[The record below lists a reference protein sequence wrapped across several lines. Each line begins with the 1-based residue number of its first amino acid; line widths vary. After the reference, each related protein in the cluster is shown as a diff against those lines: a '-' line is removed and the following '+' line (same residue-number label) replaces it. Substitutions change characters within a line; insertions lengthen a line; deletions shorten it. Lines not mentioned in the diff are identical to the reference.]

1 MAQSDEHRRIRTT
14 RPRNPGSAARL
25 DDACRGS
32 FRTATDGGAPI
43 GEPRVPTT
51 EHLIAAEDLVSETR
65 RHLREQDAH
74 RIALLKIR
82 ERSLPM
88 KLTRV
93 EVGSDSRL
101 VFYFTAEG
109 RVDFR
114 ELVKELASELRA
126 RIEMR
131 QIGVR
136 DEARMLGGYGSCGRP
151 LCCAVW
157 LSTFEPVSIKMAK
170 VQDLTL
176 NPTKLSGLC
185 GRLKCCLR
193 FELADDKIFRRGHG
207 KTHQPSNGDDKVP
220 DEPPTGAR

>member
-1 MAQSDEHRRIRTT
+1 MPQSDEHRRIRTT
-14 RPRNPGSAARL
+14 RPRNIGAGASGVEP
-25 DDACRGS
+25 
-32 FRTATDGGAPI
+32 FRTATDGGSPI
-43 GEPRVPTT
+43 GEARG
-51 EHLIAAEDLVSETR
+51 LAAERFITADEVASEAR

-93 EVGSDSRL
+93 EMGVDSRL
-101 VFYFTAEG
+101 IFYFTAEG

-151 LCCAVW
+151 LCCAAW
-157 LSTFEPVSIKMAK
+157 LASFEPVSIKMAK

-176 NPTKLSGLC
+176 NPAKLSGLC

-193 FELADDKIFRRGHG
+193 FELADDKIFKKGHG
-207 KTHQPSNGDDKVP
+207 KAHQAPNGDDKVP
-220 DEPPTGAR
+220 DEPPTSAR